1 MKRDLTY
8 TELLVA
14 VMFVLLPTLIF
25 AARPELKSDSRQRKA
40 DYIFLEALRHRA
52 SEKNDAYFELAEA
65 AYQTNPADKYLAME
79 HATRKLLLQSADHF
93 NYSPDSVKLWLA
105 TIMDYVSENPSDL
118 SAISFLSRI
127 ASHFG
132 DYPTAAEAWRLA
144 AENDSNRTEITLK
157 YIDALIALR
166 DTTSQNKSLRLLD
179 NIEAA
184 EGINPDLAMRRMT
197 IYDLRHDTLA
207 IKNEG
212 KRMLASSPNSIPYLS
227 FMGKLYM
234 QLNDTDSALIFF
246 NRAVEA
252 DPDNGQAILDR
263 ATFYNLSGDSTA
275 YDSEVFRAISLPDL
289 DVNLKIEILKGY
301 VSKLYQD
308 SIQLPRIDLAFN
320 KIVTLHP
327 HNAEVRQLYADYLA
341 VTNKF
346 TEAAEQRNYQLDL
359 KPDDEKGW
367 VNLASIY
374 LHVNDFKNTEK
385 AALRGNHYFPNNIQL
400 YELASIAATQSG
412 DYSKARNYIETALE
426 LVDSTDVEEISSLNS
441 QIGDIFYKLGDI
453 DSTRIYYDKAVLYN
467 NQNLLA
473 LNNYA
478 YYLACNELDLDK
490 ALDYIERVMA
500 QKNDDPTSLDTY
512 AWVLFKLKN
521 YDKAREIIDKT
532 IELSDEPSS
541 ELYEHAGDIYFMDA
555 KPDQAVV
562 FWQKALKLDP
572 NNTLLKRKVKH
583 KTFFY
588 K

>member
-1 MKRDLTY
+1 MKRDFTLTGI
-8 TELLVA
+8 LLA
-14 VMFVLLPTLIF
+14 ALLILQPAFIF
-25 AARPELKSDSRQRKA
+25 AGRPELNADSRQRKA

-52 SEKNDAYFELAEA
+52 TEKNDAYFELAEA
-65 AYQTNPADKYLAME
+65 AYQINPTDKYLAME
-79 HATRKLLLQSADHF
+79 HATRRLLLQSADHF
-93 NYSPDSVKLWLA
+93 NSSPDSVKTWLA
-105 TIMDYVSENPSDL
+105 AIMDYVSENPTDL
-118 SAISFLSRI
+118 SATSFLARI

-132 DYPTAAEAWRLA
+132 DYSTAAEAWRIA
-144 AENDSNRTEITLK
+144 SESSANRPEITLK
-157 YIDALIALR
+157 YVDALIALR
-166 DTTSQNKSLRLLD
+166 DTASQNKSLQLLD
-179 NIEAA
+179 EIEQA
-184 EGINPDLAMRRMT
+184 EGISPDLVMRRMT
-197 IYDLRHDTLA
+197 VYDLQHDTLA

-212 KRMLASSPNSIPYLS
+212 KRMLNSSPNNIPYLS

-234 QLNDTDSALIFF
+234 QLNDPDSALVFF

-263 ATFYNLSGDSTA
+263 ATFYNLSGDSAA

-289 DVNLKIEILKGY
+289 DANLKIEILKGY

-308 SIQLPRIDLAFN
+308 STQLPRIDLAFN

-327 HNAEVRQLYADYLA
+327 HNAEVRQLFADYLA

-346 TEAAEQRNYQLDL
+346 AEAAEQRTYQLDL

-374 LHVNDFKNTEK
+374 LHIKDFKKTEK
-385 AALRGNHYFPNNIQL
+385 AALRGNHYFPDNVQL
-400 YELASIAATQSG
+400 YEIASIAATQSN
-412 DYSKARNYIETALE
+412 DYTRARKYITQALE
-426 LVDSTDVEEISSLNS
+426 RVDSTDIEEISSLNS

-453 DSTRIYYDKAVLYN
+453 DSTRIYYDKAILYN

-490 ALDYIERVMA
+490 ALDYIERVIA

-521 YDKAREIIDKT
+521 YEKARETIDKT

-541 ELYEHAGDIYFMDA
+541 ELFEHAGDIYFMDG
-555 KPDQAVV
+555 KPDQAVA
-562 FWQKALKLDP
+562 FWQKALKLEPD
-572 NNTLLKRKVKH
+572 NSLLKRKVKH